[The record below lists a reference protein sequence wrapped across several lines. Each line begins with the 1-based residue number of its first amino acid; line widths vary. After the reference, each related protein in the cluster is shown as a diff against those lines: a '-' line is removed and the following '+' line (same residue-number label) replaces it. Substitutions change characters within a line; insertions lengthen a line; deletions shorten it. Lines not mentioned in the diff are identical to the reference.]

1 MESKLLK
8 WLLWQFRGYEY
19 MTQQLRLALSQV
31 ESNLREKQFIGRE
44 DRSKQIQLQDAKV
57 YF

>member
-1 MESKLLK
+1 
-8 WLLWQFRGYEY
+8 